1 MLDALRAVGA
11 GIDRYRQVVAAR
23 LGLGT
28 AELIAISHLHHQEG
42 LRAAQIGA
50 RTGLTPGSVT
60 ALLDRLESRGYVTR
74 LRPDHDRRTL
84 QIHLTPAGRAIGDAM
99 VGSLVPALDTISRD
113 IGTDGSRTVITVLNQ
128 ITEVLT
134 GLHVDQ
140 AAEAPDQPRQQAG
153 HRTARP
159 RQPEKAQAGPGSRAA
174 VGAETVTGPPTRC

>member
-1 MLDALRAVGA
+1 MLGALRAVGG

-28 AELIAISHLHHQEG
+28 AELIAISQLHHQEP

-74 LRPDHDRRTL
+74 LRPDHDRRSL
-84 QIHLTPAGRAIGDAM
+84 QICLTSTGRAIGDGM
-99 VGSLVPALDTISRD
+99 VEALVPALDAIARD
-113 IGTDGSRTVITVLNQ
+113 IGADGSRTVITVLNL

-134 GLHVDQ
+134 GLNVDQ
-140 AAEAPDQPRQQAG
+140 AAEPLDQPRHQEG
-153 HRTARP
+153 LVP
-159 RQPEKAQAGPGSRAA
+159 PLDFGGSR
-174 VGAETVTGPPTRC
+174 

>member
-11 GIDRYRQVVAAR
+11 GIDRYRQVAAAR

-28 AELIAISHLHHQEG
+28 AELTAISQLHHQEP

-84 QIHLTPAGRAIGDAM
+84 GLDREPGPRAADARSPRSGSQRRHYQPPLRAI
-99 VGSLVPALDTISRD
+99 
-113 IGTDGSRTVITVLNQ
+113 
-128 ITEVLT
+128 
-134 GLHVDQ
+134 
-140 AAEAPDQPRQQAG
+140 
-153 HRTARP
+153 
-159 RQPEKAQAGPGSRAA
+159 
-174 VGAETVTGPPTRC
+174 VGAVLLLGARDVIGQLDFVGF